1 MDDYYILCGFGR
13 VGKVVFEELTQRNQN
28 VIIIDKDEDICES
41 IEESKSVVVI
51 QEDATEGDLIT
62 KLAGDKCN
70 SVIMSIGDDVSN
82 LYIVLT
88 IREKNPDVWI
98 VSRASKIE
106 NISRLRKAGADK
118 IVSPEII
125 GGQDLYF
132 ESTRPHLLRITTKHP
147 SDKIFD
153 EFEVIAKHGC
163 TLENIDYH
171 IPGIGTPLT
180 REIKT
185 KELVDGKKY
194 QNYLNTH
201 DDQRQALEN
210 LYKSTNNIHSH
221 LISGPD
227 RSTFD
232 KLVNDLEKIEEIIGI
247 NLSNEEIAE
256 ITRKKIE

>member
-1 MDDYYILCGFGR
+1 
-13 VGKVVFEELTQRNQN
+13 
-28 VIIIDKDEDICES
+28 
-41 IEESKSVVVI
+41 
-51 QEDATEGDLIT
+51 
-62 KLAGDKCN
+62 
-70 SVIMSIGDDVSN
+70 MSIGDDVSN

-132 ESTRPHLLRITTKHP
+132 ESTRPHLLRITTKHAFNR
-147 SDKIFD
+147 IFD
-153 EFEVIAKHGC
+153 EFEIIAKHGC

-171 IPGIGTPLT
+171 LPGIETPLT

-185 KELVDGKKY
+185 KDLLDGKKY

-201 DDQRQALEN
+201 DDQRQAIGN

-227 RSTFD
+227 KTTFD
-232 KLVNDLEKIEEIIGI
+232 KLVEDLEKIEDIIGI